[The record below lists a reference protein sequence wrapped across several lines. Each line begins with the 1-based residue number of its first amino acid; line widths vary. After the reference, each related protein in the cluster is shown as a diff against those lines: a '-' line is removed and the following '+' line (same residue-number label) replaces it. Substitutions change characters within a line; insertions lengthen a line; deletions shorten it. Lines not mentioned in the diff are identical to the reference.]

1 MKNKIIKNK
10 KGVELTFAKIIS
22 ILIILALLVW
32 AIFYFGGLKDS
43 IASIAS
49 RFLG

>member
-1 MKNKIIKNK
+1 MKNKIMKNK

-22 ILIILALLVW
+22 ILIVLALLVW
-32 AIFYFGGLKDS
+32 AIFYFGGLRDT
-43 IASIAS
+43 IARIAE